1 VYVDETDAKA
11 IARAKPWFEYCFT
24 KVFGTRANGGI
35 GYLRLAENHAKRGDP
50 DLIGADVAFNN
61 AYEEI
66 HAEGDRKLK
75 VARKLR
81 QVAGSRLRDTLWG
94 HCTRSP
100 HLIPLT
106 DACQG
111 VRPENGM
118 FRDTIKAEVVFQS
131 AFDVLTTYVDRLEQL
146 V

>member
-1 VYVDETDAKA
+1 MPGVWW
-11 IARAKPWFEYCFT
+11 RAT
-24 KVFGTRANGGI
+24 SSITNNVRLNSAV
-35 GYLRLAENHAKRGDP
+35 GYITPKDMLAGRQR
-50 DLIGADVAFNN
+50 
-61 AYEEI
+61 EI

-118 FRDTIKAEVVFQS
+118 FRHTIKAEVVFQS
-131 AFDVLTTYVDRLEQL
+131 AFEPS
-146 V
+146 